1 MERRKHRKHRFMK
14 VLAFI
19 LTLYVN
25 KVTMFLH
32 RRLYCLDISG
42 NIF

>member
-1 MERRKHRKHRFMK
+1 MSGFLHIMSNPA
-14 VLAFI
+14 VI